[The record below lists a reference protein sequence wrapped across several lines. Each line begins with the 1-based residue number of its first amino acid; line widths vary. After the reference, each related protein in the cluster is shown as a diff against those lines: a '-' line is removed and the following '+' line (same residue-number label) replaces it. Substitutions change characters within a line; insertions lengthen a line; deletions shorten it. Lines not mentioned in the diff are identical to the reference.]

1 MIQTKD
7 LPPPEDRYPV
17 RRALLSVSDKTGLA
31 DFAQRLA
38 ALGVELVSTGGTA
51 RALRD
56 AGLTVRDVAE
66 VTASPELLDGRVKTL
81 HPKIHAGLLAR
92 RNDVDDLDQL
102 AEHGIAPID
111 LVVVNLYPFAQTVA
125 REGVTDAEAIENVDI
140 GGPTM
145 VRAGAKNYFFVGVVT
160 SADQYDAVAE
170 ELEANDA
177 HLGLATRRRLA
188 GDAFAHTAEY
198 DTAIAEYFAAGVGA
212 HGRAPLPETQT
223 ELPETFEIALPKAQA
238 LRYGENPHQ
247 TAALYGDPSRIFR
260 QLHGKELSFNN
271 LLDLTAAL
279 NLIREFGEA
288 PTVAILKHTNPCG
301 VGTAGTAGRGVSQG
315 VRHGPAEPVRR
326 DRRREP
332 AARPGDG

>member
-92 RNDVDDLDQL
+92 RNDADDLAQL

-111 LVVVNLYPFAQTVA
+111 LVVVNLYPFAQAVA

-145 VRAGAKNYFFVGVVT
+145 VRAGG
-160 SADQYDAVAE
+160 E
-170 ELEANDA
+170 EL
-177 HLGLATRRRLA
+177 LLRRRRDERRSVRRRGRRTGGERRA
-188 GDAFAHTAEY
+188 PRPGH
-198 DTAIAEYFAAGVGA
+198 AAPA
-212 HGRAPLPETQT
+212 GRAT
-223 ELPETFEIALPKAQA
+223 
-238 LRYGENPHQ
+238 
-247 TAALYGDPSRIFR
+247 PS
-260 QLHGKELSFNN
+260 
-271 LLDLTAAL
+271 
-279 NLIREFGEA
+279 
-288 PTVAILKHTNPCG
+288 PTRPTTTPPSPSIS
-301 VGTAGTAGRGVSQG
+301 R
-315 VRHGPAEPVRR
+315 PA
-326 DRRREP
+326 
-332 AARPGDG
+332 